1 MIFVIKILG
10 ILSAAI
16 LTLLLIGVMLFALC
30 VIFAMLVHIFTGFV
44 YKDFISKVCTS
55 VLKKLINP
63 TDFQLSV
70 IPKLVE
76 DEIEKYVGKKR
87 FKK

>member
-1 MIFVIKILG
+1 MISIIQILG
-10 ILSAAI
+10 ILSGAI
-16 LTLLLIGVMLFALC
+16 LALLLIGVIWFIII
-30 VIFAMLVHIFTGFV
+30 VIFIMNIHVFTGFIH
-44 YKDFISKVCTS
+44 KDMVPKVCTS

-63 TDFQLSV
+63 TDFQLRA

-76 DEIEKYVGKKR
+76 DEIERSVGKKR